1 MVEQSPS
8 TVDVNYLCSEADCV
22 DAGIKLTFVTKFYVS
37 NWMAWRIEELKEGY
51 EDGKISYGA
60 LPDAEATSNF

>member
-37 NWMAWRIEELKEGY
+37 NWMAWRIEELKLG
-51 EDGKISYGA
+51 
-60 LPDAEATSNF
+60 